1 MPQFSRRSFERL
13 NECHPLL
20 KRVMLS
26 AIEVVDFS
34 VTCGY
39 RGEGAQNEAYAS
51 GHSRLQW
58 PKSKHNKSP
67 SEAVDIVPYP
77 IDWDDID
84 RFRDLASVIKVH
96 WEKIPLAER
105 GGLELHWG
113 GDWEKFKDM
122 PHWELRKKW

>member
-20 KRVMLS
+20 KRVMHS
-26 AIEVVDFS
+26 AIEVCDFS
-34 VTCGY
+34 VICGY
-39 RGEGAQNEAYAS
+39 RGEEAQNEAYKN

-96 WEKIPLAER
+96 WDKIPIAER
-105 GGLELHWG
+105 EGLELHWG
-113 GDWEKFKDM
+113 GDWEKFKDF
-122 PHWELRKKW
+122 PHWELRKRW